1 MERKLAVVALGGN
14 ALLRGDQVGTIDE
27 QEENTA
33 LTLENLVFLINEG
46 YDLVITH
53 GNGPQ
58 VGNILMRND
67 AGEQLYAIAR
77 MPIDICVADSQGGIG
92 YMIERIFRNVLN
104 RHGIDK
110 NVVCLVTQVLVDIN
124 DPAFTDPQKRV
135 GKIYS
140 RQQADQLTTEKGWLF
155 REELKTPDGFRRV
168 VPSPAPAGVM
178 NVSIVRDL
186 ALKGN
191 IVIAAGGGGVPVYID
206 NKHDV
211 RPAEAVIDKDLAS
224 SLLATQIGAD
234 EFYILTDVPYI
245 YINFNKPDQE
255 IKEFLNYSDTLRY
268 LRDGQFG
275 KGSMAPKVEAC
286 LNFIK
291 NGGKMSVIT
300 EAFKLADKK
309 YGSKITM
316 EYEDDTKIGAGFW
329 VLGAGFLVLSKA
341 KQPEP
346 RTQNP
351 YSFSPNIFY
360 LCTSNLNFNTMP
372 YNLRNRNFL
381 KLLDFKPEE
390 IKFLLDLASDLKKAK
405 YSGTEQQRLK
415 GKNIALD
422 F

>member
-1 MERKLAVVALGGN
+1 MNRKLAVVALGGN
-14 ALLRGDQVGTIDE
+14 ALLRGDQIGTIDE

-33 LTLENLVFLINEG
+33 LTLENLIFLINEG

-67 AGEQLYAIAR
+67 AGEKLYGIAQ

-104 RHGIDK
+104 KHGIAK
-110 NVVCLVTQVLVDIN
+110 NVVCVVTQVLVDIN
-124 DPAFTDPQKRV
+124 DPAFKDPQKRI
-135 GKIYS
+135 GKIYT
-140 RQQADQLTTEKGWLF
+140 RTQADQLASEKGWLF
-155 REELKTPDGFRRV
+155 SEEVKTPDGFRRV
-168 VPSPAPAGVM
+168 VPSPTPAGVM
-178 NVSIVRDL
+178 NVSIIKDL

-206 NKHDV
+206 GKNDV

-245 YINFNKPDQE
+245 FINFNKPNQE
-255 IKEFLNYSDTLRY
+255 IKEFLNYEDTLRY
-268 LRDGQFG
+268 LNEGQFSR
-275 KGSMAPKVEAC
+275 GSMAPKVEAC

-309 YGSKITM
+309 FGSKITM
-316 EYEDDTKIGAGFW
+316 EYEDD
-329 VLGAGFLVLSKA
+329 
-341 KQPEP
+341 
-346 RTQNP
+346 R
-351 YSFSPNIFY
+351 
-360 LCTSNLNFNTMP
+360 
-372 YNLRNRNFL
+372 R
-381 KLLDFKPEE
+381 
-390 IKFLLDLASDLKKAK
+390 
-405 YSGTEQQRLK
+405 
-415 GKNIALD
+415 
-422 F
+422 